1 MASRQSKV
9 ESLDEEAN
17 HVIEEARMVLPGI
30 QALFGFQ
37 LIAVFNA
44 RFEADLTPW
53 EQWLHFS
60 AIVFTVVSIA
70 LIMAPAAYHRQAERG
85 LVSAYFVDLASSLL
99 TWAMTPLLLAITLEI
114 FVISKLIAKDNGVG
128 ICTAAIV
135 FALFAWLWF
144 VFPRLRAKRRSVRQK
159 N

>member
-44 RFEADLTPW
+44 RFEADLTSW
-53 EQWLHFS
+53 EQWLHFG

-144 VFPRLRAKRRSVRQK
+144 IFPRLRAKRRAVRQK
-159 N
+159 T